1 MYKSLADAF
10 LSFVQIKPFYIPIL
24 RNGNVIEFG
33 GFVND
38 YDEKSGIVVH
48 HSVARLDKGIP
59 NPKERPMLDCPWEIE
74 FKVVLF
80 KNPNIDETMVR
91 TAFQTGGVSLGLGTY
106 RGQFGK
112 FTVEKW
118 E

>member
-1 MYKSLADAF
+1 MYKNLADAF
-10 LSFVQIKPFYIPIL
+10 LSFVQIAPFYIPIT
-24 RNGNVIEFG
+24 RKGKVIEFG
-33 GFVND
+33 SFKND
-38 YDEKSGIVVH
+38 YDEVSGMIVH

-59 NPKERPMLDCPWEIE
+59 NPKERPMLELPWEVE
-74 FKVVLF
+74 FTVKLF
-80 KNPNIDETMVR
+80 KNPNVDETMLR

-112 FTVEKW
+112 FLVEKW